1 MSDSG
6 TTATSAAPLGIPLAA
21 PERTWSGDNEG
32 PGLTRCG
39 LRVSVPQRRTLWLTA
54 ANGYFCNPCMQFV
67 RLKRRSYCGVHG
79 TLAANLN
86 RFLTSRLLG

>member
-1 MSDSG
+1 M
-6 TTATSAAPLGIPLAA
+6 ARCPLV
-21 PERTWSGDNEG
+21 
-32 PGLTRCG
+32 TRCG

-54 ANGYFCNPCMQFV
+54 ANGYSAILHRLAGNRMQFV

-86 RFLTSRLLG
+86 RSRPSRLLG

>member
-1 MSDSG
+1 MQGWADPVQM
-6 TTATSAAPLGIPLAA
+6 T
-21 PERTWSGDNEG
+21 RM
-32 PGLTRCG
+32 TRCG

-54 ANGYFCNPCMQFV
+54 ANGYSAILHRLAGNRMQFV

-86 RFLTSRLLG
+86 RS